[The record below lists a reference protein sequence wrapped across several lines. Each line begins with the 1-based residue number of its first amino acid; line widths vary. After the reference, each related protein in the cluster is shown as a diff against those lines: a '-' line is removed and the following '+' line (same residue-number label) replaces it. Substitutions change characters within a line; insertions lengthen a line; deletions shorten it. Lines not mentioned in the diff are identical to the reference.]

1 MVQVQVQIMPEHN
14 SDPAAPPPPP
24 PPPHNR
30 RPRVREVSSRFM
42 SPSVPRRPRT
52 TEPDPD
58 ENSETPFP
66 LGCSISQRKQTQ
78 TPQQQRSMKLFKE
91 NNNNEHVP
99 PHPHPSKSCS
109 GRIGT
114 PCVSRPGTPTPS
126 VYVSSRYRQ
135 TQQHHHHH
143 NNNHHHHRF
152 VNGMASA
159 AEKLMQASGLNQAK
173 SSAACSSDNSGVN
186 CSIQSLPELGERE
199 MLLQS
204 NLYAGEK
211 IGSGNGGGGDLKFR
225 HPSPLSR
232 SVTLPSSGGENKPP
246 ASVSKQ
252 HGSGNQLAKSG
263 GLSLPP
269 VPPQC
274 GKPAVDVRK
283 GKKGSSHQEDV
294 HSLRLLYNRYLQWRF
309 ANAKAHSVM
318 KAQQTESQVVSS
330 MIIVLWLNRTRGYY
344 GGLFDHELEE
354 GFKLCPLLPC
364 GCCDWMRLDAAIA
377 MAAIKKALYS
387 QAMRISEM
395 RDSVN
400 KKRIELELLRRSKT
414 LSTILEAQIPYLDEW
429 STMMEEYSVSITEAI
444 QALVNASERLP
455 VGGNVRVDVR
465 QLGEALNSASKM
477 METMISNIQ
486 RFMPKAE
493 ETDVSIS
500 ELARVAG
507 GERALV
513 GECGDLLSKTYKSQ
527 LEECSLRG
535 QLIQLHS
542 VRDKNKNEE

>member
-1 MVQVQVQIMPEHN
+1 MVQVQIMPEQN
-14 SDPAAPPPPP
+14 SDSAAPPPPP

-42 SPSVPRRPRT
+42 SPSVPRRPRS
-52 TEPDPD
+52 ELDPD

-66 LGCSISQRKQTQ
+66 IISQRKQTQ
-78 TPQQQRSMKLFKE
+78 TPQQRSMKIFKE
-91 NNNNEHVP
+91 NNNNGHEHVA

-135 TQQHHHHH
+135 TQQQHHHHH
-143 NNNHHHHRF
+143 NNHHHHRF

-173 SSAACSSDNSGVN
+173 SSNDSGVN

-204 NLYAGEK
+204 NLSVGEK
-211 IGSGNGGGGDLKFR
+211 IGSGNGGGGGGGGDLKFH

-246 ASVSKQ
+246 SSVAKQ
-252 HGSGNQLAKSG
+252 HGSGGNQLTKSGG

-274 GKPAVDVRK
+274 GRPAVDVRK
-283 GKKGSSHQEDV
+283 GKKGSSQQEDV

-309 ANAKAHSVM
+309 ANAKAHSTM
-318 KAQQTESQVVSS
+318 KAQQTEIQ
-330 MIIVLWLNRTRGYY
+330 
-344 GGLFDHELEE
+344 
-354 GFKLCPLLPC
+354 
-364 GCCDWMRLDAAIA
+364 
-377 MAAIKKALYS
+377 KALYS

-400 KKRIELELLRRSKT
+400 KKRIELELLQKSKI
-414 LSTILEAQIPYLDEW
+414 LSTILEPQIPYLDEW
-429 STMMEEYSVSITEAI
+429 STMMEEYSVSITEVI
-444 QALVNASERLP
+444 QALVNATVRLP
-455 VGGNVRVDVR
+455 VGGNVRLDVR
-465 QLGEALNSASKM
+465 ELGEALNSASKM

-493 ETDVSIS
+493 ETDISIS

-513 GECGDLLSKTYKSQ
+513 GECGDLLSKRYKSQ

-542 VRDKNKNEE
+542 ICHKNKNEEQQTSN

>member
-1 MVQVQVQIMPEHN
+1 MVQVQIMQEHN
-14 SDPAAPPPPP
+14 PDPAAPPPPP
-24 PPPHNR
+24 PPPHQR

-42 SPSVPRRPRT
+42 SPAVQRRPRT
-52 TEPDPD
+52 EPDPVD
-58 ENSETPFP
+58 ENAETPFP
-66 LGCSISQRKQTQ
+66 MGCSVSQRKQ
-78 TPQQQRSMKLFKE
+78 QQQRSVKLFRE
-91 NNNNEHVP
+91 NNNGHEQVP
-99 PHPHPSKSCS
+99 PHPSKSCS
-109 GRIGT
+109 GRIGIGGGNSNVSAT

-126 VYVSSRYRQ
+126 VYVSSRYRL
-135 TQQHHHHH
+135 TQQH
-143 NNNHHHHRF
+143 HHHHRF

-173 SSAACSSDNSGVN
+173 PSAACSSDDSGVN
-186 CSIQSLPELGERE
+186 CSIQSLPELGDRD

-204 NLYAGEK
+204 TVAEK
-211 IGSGNGGGGDLKFR
+211 IGSANGGDLKFR

-232 SVTLPSSGGENKPP
+232 SVNLPSSGGERQPP
-246 ASVSKQ
+246 SSVSKQ
-252 HGSGNQLAKSG
+252 HGNGNQLVKSG

-274 GKPAVDVRK
+274 VKPVADARK

-309 ANAKAHSVM
+309 ANAKAHSAM
-318 KAQQTESQVVSS
+318 KAQQTES
-330 MIIVLWLNRTRGYY
+330 
-344 GGLFDHELEE
+344 H
-354 GFKLCPLLPC
+354 
-364 GCCDWMRLDAAIA
+364 
-377 MAAIKKALYS
+377 KALCS
-387 QAMRISEM
+387 QAMKISEM

-400 KKRIELELLRRSKT
+400 RKRIELELLRRSKT

-444 QALVNASERLP
+444 QALVNASVQLP
-455 VGGNVRVDVR
+455 IGGNARVDVR
-465 QLGEALNSASKM
+465 ELWEALNSASRM

-493 ETDVSIS
+493 ETDISIS

-507 GERALV
+507 GERALI

-527 LEECSLRG
+527 VEECSLRG

-542 VRDKNKNEE
+542 ICHKNKNKE

>member
-204 NLYAGEK
+204 NLSAGEK

-318 KAQQTESQVVSS
+318 KAQQTESQ
-330 MIIVLWLNRTRGYY
+330 
-344 GGLFDHELEE
+344 
-354 GFKLCPLLPC
+354 
-364 GCCDWMRLDAAIA
+364 
-377 MAAIKKALYS
+377 KALYS

-493 ETDVSIS
+493 ETDISIS

>member
-204 NLYAGEK
+204 NLSAGEK

-344 GGLFDHELEE
+344 GGLFDHELE

-493 ETDVSIS
+493 ETDISIS